1 MTPPNASELDDI
13 ESLKRLLVAE
23 RAARFEAEAKAALA
37 TAQVSGA
44 EAVIA
49 HLRLAIEKMRRELY
63 GSRSERGHKL
73 LDQMEFE
80 LEDLE
85 ATAAEDEAAAE
96 IAAMQAGISTLI
108 PAHRRRSGR
117 RPFPDHLPRE
127 RVIIPG
133 PSSCLCCGS
142 SHLAKLGEDIT
153 ETLEVVPRQWKVIQ
167 HVREK
172 FTCRTCEKISQAP
185 AAVPRHRPRSCRAE
199 PAGDD
204 PSMPSS
210 RCNQPLNRQSE
221 TLRARRH
228 RPAAVD
234 ACRPCRRL
242 RRRSRAARRSD
253 PHPRDGGGPYPWR
266 RPRRWRCWP
275 RRKPSRLGYG
285 RMFVTIA
292 RSAVPIRRPAFYA
305 FSRDRKGEHPERHLE
320 SYAGILQA
328 DAYAG
333 FNALYKAERRRGPI
347 TEAACWSHA
356 RRKFFVLAD
365 VTSKARSRKPI
376 IVAPLALEAVR
387 RCDAI
392 FEGGACAQ
400 RFCFPDLRLA
410 ERRRSVAPLVEDL
423 ERWMRT
429 GRSGLSRHSDVAKAM
444 DYMLTRWPAFVRF
457 LGRWTDLLVEQLPPS
472 GRYGASPLGRKAWL
486 FAGSE
491 RGR

>member
-1 MTPPNASELDDI
+1 MTPPNASEPDDI

-49 HLRLAIEKMRRELY
+49 HLKLAIEKMRRELY

-85 ATAAEDEAAAE
+85 ATAAEDKAAAE
-96 IAAMQAGISTLI
+96 IAAMRAGLSTLI

-142 SHLAKLGEDIT
+142 SRLAKLGEDIT

-185 AAVPRHRPRSCRAE
+185 APFHVIARGH
-199 PAGDD
+199 AG
-204 PSMPSS
+204 PSLLAMILHAKFALH
-210 RCNQPLNRQSE
+210 QPLNRQSE
-221 TLRARRH
+221 TYAREGIDLPLSTLADH
-228 RPAAVD
+228 VGACAAVFAPLADLIRAHVMAADRIHGD
-234 ACRPCRRL
+234 ARRL
-242 RRRSRAARRSD
+242 RS
-253 PHPRDGGGPYPWR
+253 
-266 RPRRWRCWP
+266 WP
-275 RRKPSRLGYG
+275 RGRTIQARLWTYV
-285 RMFVTIA
+285 RDD
-292 RSAVPIRRPAFYA
+292 RPFGGADPPAAFYG

-333 FNALYKAERRRGPI
+333 FNALYKTDRRRRRLVDEGRNERA
-347 TEAACWSHA
+347 TRRRCSGDGDLATWQA
-356 RRKFFVLAD
+356 RRAAASLRPGQPIYEPAVPD
-365 VTSKARSRKPI
+365 VDERQRRHLLDEPI
-376 IVAPLALEAVR
+376 R
-387 RCDAI
+387 
-392 FEGGACAQ
+392 Q
-400 RFCFPDLRLA
+400 R
-410 ERRRSVAPLVEDL
+410 
-423 ERWMRT
+423 
-429 GRSGLSRHSDVAKAM
+429 
-444 DYMLTRWPAFVRF
+444 
-457 LGRWTDLLVEQLPPS
+457 LG
-472 GRYGASPLGRKAWL
+472 
-486 FAGSE
+486 
-491 RGR
+491 